1 MWMSVARNLIPAA
14 MELGGSKRS
23 ANDAV
28 GDTPPIHSRQE
39 EEIMTKSTKWPQ
51 GGFHVPMSRRKL
63 LQAGTFLAGAG
74 LLTSATSPLW
84 AATFE
89 EVGDQWTSADIDWK
103 SQSGKTIV
111 LNAVQHPWTDAIT
124 PLIPLFT
131 ELTGITVDVQTQS
144 ETEYTA
150 ELPVKL
156 GAKSASPDVYM
167 VWAIGQAI
175 TAGWLENLDGY
186 YANSEL
192 SDASWWDGDDLFP
205 SARSFQKWSDGVRYL
220 MPITAESQ
228 VMFMNQTMLDAKG
241 LSVPTTMDGLM
252 ETALALKSDDVA
264 GIAMRAKSSGDST
277 WPAGGFV
284 FSYGG
289 AIIDLDGKNAINSPE
304 AIAAIEMYGGLLNN
318 AGPVGISSYQWVEC
332 LNDYMA
338 EAIAMG
344 CDSSNFA
351 TDIAN
356 PDKSQA
362 AGHTSYGTIPKAG
375 NNPIKP
381 NMWHWTAGINS
392 NSANK
397 EAAWLFLQWA
407 VSKPTCLL
415 SSAAGLAT
423 PRASAWASD
432 GFQKRF
438 GKQAAD
444 IALASLKAGDGDLFK
459 ATWFHPKGPQILDAF
474 GIAVNQVATGAMDA
488 KSAMDAAAAKI
499 DSDLG

>member
-1 MWMSVARNLIPAA
+1 MTNSKGWPRN
-14 MELGGSKRS
+14 GSRL
-23 ANDAV
+23 
-28 GDTPPIHSRQE
+28 TI
-39 EEIMTKSTKWPQ
+39 
-51 GGFHVPMSRRKL
+51 SRRRL
-63 LQAGTFLAGAG
+63 MQTGAALAGASFLSVNPSR
-74 LLTSATSPLW
+74 LL

-89 EVGDQWTSADIDWK
+89 EVGSQWTSADIDWK

-111 LNAVQHPWTDAIT
+111 LNAVQHPWTEAIT
-124 PLIPLFT
+124 PLVPLFT
-131 ELTGITVDVQTQS
+131 ELTGIDVEIQTQS

-156 GAKSASPDVYM
+156 GARNPTPDVYM

-175 TAGWLENLDGY
+175 TAGWLETLDGY
-186 YANSEL
+186 YDNSEL
-192 SDASWWDGDDLFP
+192 SDSAWWDGEDLFP
-205 SARSFQKWSDGVRYL
+205 SARSFQQWSDGKRYL

-228 VMFMNQTMLDAKG
+228 MMFMNKNMMDEKGVSVPQTMDE
-241 LSVPTTMDGLM
+241 LM
-252 ETALALKSDDVA
+252 AAAVALKTDDVA

-277 WPAGGFV
+277 WPAGGFI

-289 AIIDLDGKNAINSPE
+289 AIIDLDGNVVINSPQ
-304 AIAAIEMYGGLLNN
+304 AVAAMEMYGGVLDK

-338 EAIAMG
+338 EAVAMG

-356 PDKSQA
+356 PDKSRA
-362 AGHTSYGTIPKAG
+362 AGHTVYATIPKAG
-375 NNPIKP
+375 DNAIKP

-407 VSKPTCLL
+407 VSKPTCIL

-423 PRASAWASD
+423 PRASAWASE

-438 GKQAAD
+438 GEQAAST
-444 IALASLKAGDGDLFK
+444 ALASLKAGDGDLFK

-474 GIAVNQVATGAMDA
+474 GIAINEIATGSKDA
-488 KSAMDAAAAKI
+488 KTAMDAAAAKI
-499 DSDLG
+499 ESDLG